1 MAAPTVIW
9 ALCSKS
15 DGDLS
20 VAHMAVPSLSACLS
34 LSLSLSARV
43 GVLPKCVIQ
52 SLLVQFAL
60 SVLLLLL
67 LLLLAH
73 ILGIDCV

>member
-20 VAHMAVPSLSACLS
+20 VAHMAVPSLSACLPLP
-34 LSLSLSARV
+34 LSFFVCPRGCLAKMCNSIVARSVRSV
-43 GVLPKCVIQ
+43 GVVVVVAIA
-52 SLLVQFAL
+52 VG
-60 SVLLLLL
+60 
-67 LLLLAH
+67 AH
-73 ILGIDCV
+73 SRN